1 MAVEAEAAAAD
12 GTVFCPRPSRR
23 AMEKSFLGETSSQGG
38 ARSASKPRK
47 IIFMRY
53 FSEDGKTN
61 VIVSMYKKGARY
73 KDKQVKP
80 DLVFRQ
86 FDIDWRSHTKRR
98 R

>member
-1 MAVEAEAAAAD
+1 
-12 GTVFCPRPSRR
+12 
-23 AMEKSFLGETSSQGG
+23 
-38 ARSASKPRK
+38 
-47 IIFMRY
+47 MRY

-86 FDIDWRSHTKRR
+86 FDIDWSNFPIKVWSALSYDIDHTQSGEGKAAGDGRSRWLCVR
-98 R
+98 YG